1 MTTEAPEPPAGAAD
15 DDQAV
20 FAYLGAIESARA
32 APEGFLD
39 PDKAAQGLAGA
50 EMVTGED
57 REGLEAQLAE
67 ATPGSHANVRKFES
81 GFVRA
86 AAGFAERHSMTYE
99 SWLKAGVEP
108 EVLARAG
115 IHGPGD
121 ETHEASDPNDE
132 VGTGHG

>member
-1 MTTEAPEPPAGAAD
+1 MTTEEPDPSAGSVD
-15 DDQAV
+15 EDQAV

-39 PDKAAQGLAGA
+39 PDKAAPGLAGA

-67 ATPGSHANVRKFES
+67 ATPGSQANVRKLEG

-86 AAGFAERHSMTYE
+86 AAGYAARHGMTYE
-99 SWLKAGVEP
+99 SWRQAGVDP
-108 EVLARAG
+108 EVLAQAG
-115 IHGPGD
+115 IRGPGD
-121 ETHEASDPNDE
+121 EPHEASDPE
-132 VGTGHG
+132 